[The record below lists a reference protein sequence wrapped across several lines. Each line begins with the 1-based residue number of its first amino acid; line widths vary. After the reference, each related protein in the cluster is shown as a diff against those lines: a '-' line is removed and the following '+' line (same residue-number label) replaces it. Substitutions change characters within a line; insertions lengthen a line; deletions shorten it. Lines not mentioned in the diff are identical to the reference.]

1 MSSIDANRL
10 TAETMIQTVR
20 WVEETGS
27 TNSDALAFSPANE
40 TQLPLLIGADRQTQ
54 GRGRGTNAWWS
65 AAGGLTFSLVIR
77 PVHFGIS
84 IEHWPRISLAVGVA
98 AARTIDHL
106 FQCPTARLKW
116 PNDVYIA
123 GRKVCGILVESS
135 GRSLERLVIGIGLN
149 VNNSLRDAPPQ
160 LRTVMTSLADMT
172 GASFDRTD
180 VLVQLLQSLES
191 ELTALGDLQGSHE
204 QLARFREY
212 CLLTGRFV
220 TVSDPS
226 CDQTGLCLGI
236 DDDGALSLQTE
247 FGRTRCLSGTV
258 RLVDL
263 DPEEIR

>member
-27 TNSDALAFSPANE
+27 TNSDALAFSWINE
-40 TQLPLLIGADRQTQ
+40 SQFPLLIGADRQTQ

-65 AAGGLTFSLVIR
+65 ATGGLTFSLVIR
-77 PVHFGIS
+77 PERFGIG

-98 AARTIDHL
+98 AAGTIDRL
-106 FQCPTARLKW
+106 SRRPMARLKW
-116 PNDVYIA
+116 PNDVYLE
-123 GRKVCGILVESS
+123 GRKVCGILVESA
-135 GRSLERLVIGIGLN
+135 GQRLERLVIGIGLN
-149 VNNSLRDAPPQ
+149 VNNSLRDAPPE
-160 LRTVMTSLADMT
+160 LHSVMTSLAEIT
-172 GASFDRTD
+172 GETFDRTD

-191 ELTALGDLQGSHE
+191 ELTALGNLQGSHE